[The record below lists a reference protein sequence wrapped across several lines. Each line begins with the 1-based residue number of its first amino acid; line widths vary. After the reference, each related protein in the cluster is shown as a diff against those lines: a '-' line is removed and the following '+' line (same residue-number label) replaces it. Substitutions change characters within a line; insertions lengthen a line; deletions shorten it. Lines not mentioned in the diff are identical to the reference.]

1 MKLSVRILDIDEHIT
16 DFHLSANPDGTEWKQ
31 SETEYAGPDFLLIF
45 YVEPATLKI
54 KDIKKGPNICST
66 DIELRQQFS
75 ELLFEE
81 TLQKKKVLTM
91 LWNQKQKI
99 LKNLI
104 HIILN

>member
-54 KDIKKGPNICST
+54 KDIKKGMSKSSACKRIAIGT
-66 DIELRQQFS
+66 IFS
-75 ELLFEE
+75 
-81 TLQKKKVLTM
+81 
-91 LWNQKQKI
+91 NQIFHGRKFCRF
-99 LKNLI
+99 
-104 HIILN
+104 